1 MKYRSVLEEKS
12 QKVQDIFKGFMKHG
26 NHRMIEKT
34 LPIVNEI
41 AYRVYIKEN
50 SSIIL
55 NLCDRFL
62 DKKYELEDEEKKY
75 VETNGLYD
83 GSFILKK
90 YNYQEN
96 VSTTQD
102 LSIINIV
109 DESIEF
115 FKSIGYAD
123 SSIKKLIKEVDQNI
137 EVCSCKELYEYL
149 LDIIPKTSKYKKI
162 AVNKINE
169 LYN

>member
-1 MKYRSVLEEKS
+1 MKYLSVLEEKS
-12 QKVQDIFKGFMKHG
+12 QKVQDIFKGFIKHG
-26 NHRMIEKT
+26 NHKMIEKT

-41 AYRVYIKEN
+41 AYRVAIKEK
-50 SSIIL
+50 SPIIL
-55 NLCDRFL
+55 DLCDRFL
-62 DKKYELEDEEKKY
+62 DKKYELEDEEKRY
-75 VETNGLYD
+75 VEIKGLYD
-83 GSFILKK
+83 GTFILKT

-96 VSTTQD
+96 TSTTQG
-102 LSIINIV
+102 LSINIV
-109 DESIEF
+109 DESIQF

-123 SSIKKLIKEVDQNI
+123 SSIKKLIKDVDQSI

-162 AVNKINE
+162 AVNKISE

>member
-12 QKVQDIFKGFMKHG
+12 QKVQDIFKGFRKHG
-26 NHRMIEKT
+26 NHKMIEKT

-41 AYRVYIKEN
+41 AYRVSIKEN
-50 SSIIL
+50 SPIIL
-55 NLCDRFL
+55 DLCDRFL
-62 DKKYELEDEEKKY
+62 DKKYELEDAEKRY
-75 VETNGLYD
+75 VETKGLYD

-102 LSIINIV
+102 LSLNIV
-109 DESIEF
+109 DESIQF
-115 FKSIGYAD
+115 FKSIGYAE
-123 SSIKKLIKEVDQNI
+123 SSIKKLIKDVDQNI

-169 LYN
+169 LYS